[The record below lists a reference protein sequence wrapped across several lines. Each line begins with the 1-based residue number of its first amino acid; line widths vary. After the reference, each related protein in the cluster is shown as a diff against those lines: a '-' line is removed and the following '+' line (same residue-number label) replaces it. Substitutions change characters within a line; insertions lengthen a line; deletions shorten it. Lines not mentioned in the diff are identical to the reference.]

1 MKKHV
6 IKKALQALA
15 NPPTNAIKDLS
26 NATDGEDRADL
37 ERLAKALNLKVNKQK
52 TTSATDGDKN
62 KNTAPK

>member
-15 NPPTNAIKDLS
+15 DAPTNALKDLI
-26 NATDGEDRADL
+26 NATDGDERADL
-37 ERLAKALNLKVNKQK
+37 ERLAKALNLKVNKTK
-52 TTSATDGDKN
+52 TTNATDGE

>member
-15 NPPTNAIKDLS
+15 DAPNKAIKDLIDS
-26 NATDGEDRADL
+26 TDGEERIDL
-37 ERLAKALNLKVNKQK
+37 ERLAKALNLKVNKPNK
-52 TTSATDGDKN
+52 TTNATDGE

>member
-15 NPPTNAIKDLS
+15 DAPTNAIKDLID
-26 NATDGEDRADL
+26 ATDGEDRADL
-37 ERLAKALNLKVNKQK
+37 ERLAKALNLKVNKPK
-52 TTSATDGDKN
+52 TTNATDGDKN